1 MDIRVI
7 LEYDGETLILLL
19 DIGHHDIL
27 NQF

>member
-1 MDIRVI
+1 MDVRVI
-7 LEYDGETLILLL
+7 WSYDGETLILLI